1 MDQTI
6 IETLLK
12 YIVIGENLKNMK
24 IMVIELLGGHTI
36 CS

>member
-6 IETLLK
+6 IEILLK
-12 YIVIGENLKNMK
+12 FIVIEENLKNMK
-24 IMVIELLGGHTI
+24 IMVIELLGGHII